1 VTAHSPDTASTRGN
15 LRRLR
20 DRADAE
26 VQSLDRDLRSL
37 FEASRSSNAD
47 DEHDPE
53 GSTIAYERAQL
64 TSVLDATRRRLA
76 DLDDAIAR
84 LDAGTYGVCERCGHS
99 IPADRLTARPFA
111 RTCVACA

>member
-1 VTAHSPDTASTRGN
+1 VTASSPDTAATRAN
-15 LRRLR
+15 LRQLR
-20 DRADAE
+20 DRADVE
-26 VQSLDRDLRSL
+26 VQSLDRDLHSL

-53 GSTIAYERAQL
+53 GCTIAYERAQL

-84 LDAGTYGVCERCGHS
+84 LDAGTYGVCERCGRS
-99 IPADRLTARPFA
+99 IPTDRLTVRPFA